1 MVAKTLI
8 AALAV
13 AQKKEAEARAKRN
26 NPEEFKRRFRLV
38 FGKDR
43 PTTGTKEE
51 TRQEETR
58 QEERRDEA
66 EDTTIW
72 DDETTGEAPPERLP
86 DNATITDG
94 AESGQGGPATPSGD
108 TGKGNVPPGGQN
120 APGGVQKPPR
130 AKAKGKSK
138 GAKPPKRKG
147 KGSRK

>member
-51 TRQEETR
+51 TRQEE
-58 QEERRDEA
+58 RRDEA

-72 DDETTGEAPPERLP
+72 EDETTGEAPPERLP

-94 AESGQGGPATPSGD
+94 AESGQGGPATPSDD
-108 TGKGNVPPGGQN
+108 TGKGNIPPGGQN

-130 AKAKGKSK
+130 AKAKGKGKGK
-138 GAKPPKRKG
+138 GAKPPKRKR

>member
-8 AALAV
+8 AALAA
-13 AQKKEAEARAKRN
+13 AQKKEAEARAKQN

-51 TRQEETR
+51 TRQEE
-58 QEERRDEA
+58 RRDEA

-72 DDETTGEAPPERLP
+72 EDETTGEAPPERLP

-120 APGGVQKPPR
+120 APGGVQKPLR
-130 AKAKGKSK
+130 AKARGK